1 MSFKVTEIMNF
12 NGTPYS
18 FTQDCAGMVT
28 LLDKEPVAGDAT
40 AYEIAVA
47 IDFSAVTGLMIV
59 STQDI
64 TLKTNIEA
72 TPDDTLVLL
81 ANEPVMWHDTSL
93 HDNPLTAD
101 VTKVFVTCVTA
112 VAGTLTI
119 GVAQDATP

>member
-1 MSFKVTEIMNF
+1 MSFTITEIMNF
-12 NGTPYS
+12 NGRPFSYS
-18 FTQDCAGMVT
+18 QSCAGMET
-28 LLDKEPVAGDAT
+28 ILDKEAFAGDDTDKEMA
-40 AYEIAVA
+40 IA

-64 TLKTNIEA
+64 TLETNDGA
-72 TPDDTLVLL
+72 APDDTLALK

-101 VTKVFVTCVTA
+101 VTSVFVTCATA